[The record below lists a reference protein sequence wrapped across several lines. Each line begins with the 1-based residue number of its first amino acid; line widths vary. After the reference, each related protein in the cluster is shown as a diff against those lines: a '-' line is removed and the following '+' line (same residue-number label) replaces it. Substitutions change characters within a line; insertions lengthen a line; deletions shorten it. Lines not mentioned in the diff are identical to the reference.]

1 MKRVLVTGADSPL
14 GCCLTDR
21 LHVTP
26 GVVKVVEFDLDGP
39 SGRLERTAGGS
50 PREYQSLAD
59 VLRTN
64 EVDTVIHGSMA
75 PDRSGATTEPK
86 AADVVG
92 TMMLSAALSDRT
104 LPVRSLV
111 LASSSAVYPV
121 KSYKPLLHREDG
133 ATDHEESE
141 IAASLLEAEQYAR
154 DLAADSP
161 HLNVAVLR
169 LGELAG
175 PGVSGPLAALLM
187 RAIVPAPIGFDPAV
201 QLLHV
206 EDAVSALVFAAAIE
220 LAGVYNV
227 ASEGTIRWSEAA
239 EILGKR
245 LMPVLPVEA
254 GPLQPLLDG
263 VGLPHVPNGMLSMLR
278 FGLAMDTSKVE
289 AAGFT
294 PGFDQQSCLQ
304 RFSGR

>member
-1 MKRVLVTGADSPL
+1 MRRVLVTGAASPL

-21 LHVTP
+21 LHVTS
-26 GVVKVVEFDLDGP
+26 GVVKVFEFDLDGP

-50 PREYQSLAD
+50 PREYDSLSD
-59 VLRTN
+59 VLHAN
-64 EVDTVIHGSMA
+64 DVDTVVHCSLA

-86 AADVVG
+86 SADVVG
-92 TMMLSAALSDRT
+92 TMTLCAALSDRA

-141 IAASLLEAEQYAR
+141 ISASILEAEQYAR
-154 DLAADSP
+154 ELAANSP

-175 PGVSGPLAALLM
+175 PGVTGPLHSLLQ

-206 EDAVSALVFAAAIE
+206 EDAVRALVFAATIE
-220 LAGVYNV
+220 LAGSYNV
-227 ASEGTIRWSEAA
+227 ASAGTIRWSEAA

-245 LMPVLPVEA
+245 LVPVLPLEA
-254 GPLQPLLDG
+254 GPLQPLLNG
-263 VGLPHVPNGMLSMLR
+263 IGLPHVPNGMLGMLR
-278 FGLAMDTSKVE
+278 FGLAMDTSKIE

-294 PGFDQQSCLQ
+294 PSFDQPRCLQ
-304 RFSGR
+304 RFPSP